1 MDAVQQWRPE
11 NPNRCATNM
20 RCPSCRAENPEHAS
34 YCGRCG
40 TRLSVSCPECQ
51 SSNAATARYCAA
63 CGARLDGPAKSI
75 GSDTSRRLGP
85 TGPAAAAPLSPSPE
99 DERKEVSVLFAD
111 ISGSLSLI
119 VDRDPETADAILSEI
134 IAQLVDAVHRYGG
147 TVNKI
152 RGDGIM
158 ALFGAPVAQE
168 DHAARACYAAMAM
181 REINHD
187 RLRVIS
193 EGFDIPVKIRI
204 GINSGEAVVRR
215 MADDISVGYD
225 AVGEIVHLASRM
237 EQTAE
242 PGTIRLTDATLRLVP
257 GLVQTTSLGRLPI
270 KGLAQPIEIYE
281 LIGIRPP
288 PSSIRPIERRE
299 LTRFVNRDAE
309 LAGLA
314 QALGAAAIG
323 KGQIVA
329 VVGEAGFGKSR
340 LLTEFMHSPAAAG
353 WRVLKG
359 ESYSYDRLTSYL
371 PFVRIFHGFFALGFE
386 DDADTTRGKI
396 RAGLAAMQA
405 DLDWAAPAFF
415 NLHHVEPQESAWAAL
430 DASERRQRL
439 IDAMRSVLLLA
450 SRAQPL
456 ILILEDLHWVDM
468 ETQAVIDQL
477 VESLPRAATLC
488 IVTYRPEYRHDW
500 GGKSYYRQLYLDTLQ
515 EEHAAQLLHSLIG
528 TSAQVERLK
537 QVLLERTEA
546 NPFFLEER
554 VYSLVDDQ
562 ALAGVRGAYHF
573 TGSVDSLRI
582 PGTVKAVLSAR
593 IDRLQPEEKRIL
605 QGAAVIGETVPLSV
619 LTLVADRPEAE
630 LRGTIRRLQE
640 AEFLYETR
648 QLPEVEYRFRHH
660 LTHDV
665 AYGGL
670 LRERRRA
677 LHAKVVAAMEAL
689 YAARAEEF
697 AESLTRHAAEGTV
710 WDKVVQ
716 YGRMAGAKAAWR
728 SANQEAVTFF
738 NQALAALQHLPQG
751 GQTLA
756 TAVDLRLGLRLS
768 LFQLGMLD
776 ACIDALN
783 EAREIAERMGDQPR
797 LARVLVYLTHAFW
810 LLGKQDAAFAMGEKA
825 LALART
831 LRDEEREARSK
842 FHLGLS
848 HLAWCEFRRTIAIM
862 REMVSFCRKAALS
875 GPLGSEVSM
884 ALGYMARALAELGEF
899 EEGAAAASESVQIAE
914 AEGRPISTIIAY
926 LSAGYVGA
934 RKGDYAAAIPLFE
947 HSLDLSRTSEAR
959 LMTPIAAGFLG
970 AAYTNTGRVGE
981 SVLLLEEAIESA
993 AGIKLMLY
1001 QPMRF
1006 AALGRAYLE
1015 SGQIVDAK
1023 RCAAKAEALALEQRE
1038 PGVRAEALLLFGD
1051 IAARLGPLDIEQAR
1065 DHYRL
1070 ALRAAEELEMRPL
1083 LAHCHRS
1090 LGEIESRVGDPK
1102 RAEEEL
1108 RAAHAIY
1115 SALGMTR
1122 WIAPLGIDGG
1132 R

>member
-1 MDAVQQWRPE
+1 
-11 NPNRCATNM
+11 M

-34 YCGRCG
+34 DCGRCG
-40 TRLSVSCPECQ
+40 ARLSVSCPECR

-63 CGARLDGPAKSI
+63 CGARLDAPAKPS
-75 GSDTSRRLGP
+75 GADAAPPCGP
-85 TGPAAAAPLSPSPE
+85 EPTGGGPGGGRAGPAAADATPRLPE
-99 DERKEVSVLFAD
+99 GERKELSVLFAD

-181 REINHD
+181 REINQD

-204 GINSGEAVVRR
+204 GVNSGEAVVRR

-270 KGLAQPIEIYE
+270 RGLAQPIEVHE
-281 LIGIRPP
+281 LIAIQSPP
-288 PSSIRPIERRE
+288 TSIRPIGRRE
-299 LTRFVNRDAE
+299 LTHFVNRDAE

-314 QALGAAAIG
+314 QALNAAASG
-323 KGQIVA
+323 KGQLVA
-329 VVGEAGFGKSR
+329 LVGEAGFGKTR
-340 LLTEFMHSPAAAG
+340 LLTEFVNAPEAAR

-371 PFVRIFHGFFALGFE
+371 PFVRIFYGFFALGFE

-396 RAGLAAMQA
+396 RTGLAAMQA

-439 IDAMRSVLLLA
+439 IDAIRSVLLLA
-450 SRAQPL
+450 GRAQPL

-477 VESLPRAATLC
+477 VESLPRAAILC
-488 IVTYRPEYRHDW
+488 IVTYRPEYRHGW
-500 GGKSYYRQLYLDTLQ
+500 GGKSYYRQFYLDALQ
-515 EEHAAQLLHSLIG
+515 EEHAAELLHSLIG

-554 VYSLVDDQ
+554 VYSLVDDR

-593 IDRLQPEEKRIL
+593 IDRLQPEEKRVL
-605 QGAAVIGETVPLSV
+605 QAAAAIGETVPLSV
-619 LTLVADRPEAE
+619 LTFVADRPEAE

-689 YAARAEEF
+689 YAGRREEF
-697 AESLTRHAAEGTV
+697 AESLVRHAAEGMV
-710 WDKVVQ
+710 WDKVVE

-728 SANQEAVTFF
+728 SANLEAVTFL
-738 NQALAALQHLPQG
+738 NQALAALQHLPQDERA
-751 GQTLA
+751 LA
-756 TAVDLRLGLRLS
+756 VGVDIRLHLWLS
-768 LFQLGMLD
+768 LFPLGRLD
-776 ACIDALN
+776 AGVDALN
-783 EAREIAERMGDQPR
+783 EAREIAERIGGQPR
-797 LARVLVYLTHAFW
+797 LARALMFLNHVFW
-810 LLGKQDAAFAMGEKA
+810 LMGKQDAAFAMGEKA
-825 LALART
+825 LALANT
-831 LRDEEREARSK
+831 LHDEEREARSK

-848 HLAWCEFRRTIAIM
+848 HLAWCDFRRTIAIM
-862 REMVSFCRKAALS
+862 RETVSYCREAALS
-875 GPLGSEVSM
+875 GPLGSLVSM
-884 ALGYMARALAELGEF
+884 ALGYLARAHAELGEF
-899 EEGAAAASESVQIAE
+899 EEAAAAAAESVQAAE

-926 LSAGYVGA
+926 FSAGYAYDRRG
-934 RKGDYAAAIPLFE
+934 GYDEAIPLLE
-947 HSLDLSRTSEAR
+947 RGLELCRTSEAR
-959 LMTPIAAGFLG
+959 VMTPIAAGFLG
-970 AAYTNTGRVGE
+970 AAYTSVGRIG
-981 SVLLLEEAIESA
+981 EAISLLKEAVQA
-993 AGIKLMLY
+993 ATGIKLMLY

-1015 SGQIVDAK
+1015 AGQIVDAK
-1023 RCAAKAEALALEQRE
+1023 RCATNAEALALEQRE
-1038 PGVRAEALLLFGD
+1038 PAAHVEALLLLGD

-1065 DHYRL
+1065 EHYRL
-1070 ALRAAEELEMRPL
+1070 ALRTAQELEMRPL

-1090 LGEIESRVGDPK
+1090 LGEMESRVGDPK
-1102 RAEEEL
+1102 RAEREL
-1108 RAAHAIY
+1108 MAAQAIY
-1115 SALGMTR
+1115 SALGMTK
-1122 WIAPLGIDGG
+1122 WIA
-1132 R
+1132 